1 MSLFSL
7 LITFLL
13 EYIIIYVLPQLLN
26 HCNPQTSSVIKITH
40 YQILP
45 WPQCMH
51 LSTTMDFR
59 TWGIFSQHALHA
71 PPLIPSTSMFS
82 PFARPTSAQTPTP
95 LLQRESRP
103 SLSSPLWL
111 CFVRGN
117 ISRCNGCKG
126 KIGRQGKKPLPPP
139 DDVVLRHRET
149 VVFQN
154 PNTGVF
160 QASHSLLSCIENLH
174 CISLL

>member
-1 MSLFSL
+1 
-7 LITFLL
+7 
-13 EYIIIYVLPQLLN
+13 
-26 HCNPQTSSVIKITH
+26 
-40 YQILP
+40 
-45 WPQCMH
+45 
-51 LSTTMDFR
+51 
-59 TWGIFSQHALHA
+59 
-71 PPLIPSTSMFS
+71 MFS

-95 LLQRESRP
+95 LLQRESRH
-103 SLSSPLWL
+103 SLSFPLWL

-154 PNTGVF
+154 PNTGVCI
-160 QASHSLLSCIENLH
+160 ASHFCDFNAAVHIKIDEEVKRALSTVHLRHLAVESNINMD
-174 CISLL
+174 